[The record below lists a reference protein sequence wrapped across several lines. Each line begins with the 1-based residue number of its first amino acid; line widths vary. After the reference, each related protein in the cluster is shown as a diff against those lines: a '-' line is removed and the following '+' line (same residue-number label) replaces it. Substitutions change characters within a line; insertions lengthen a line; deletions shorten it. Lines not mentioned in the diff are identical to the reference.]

1 MCPRRRAKLTLTV
14 ADFPDGYRIADP
26 TDPFEL
32 DAGPFF
38 RPTDEDLPPEFV
50 LRAEARHCNAF
61 GIVHGGLLMTLTDH
75 AMCATSRTD
84 MRDHSVATVS
94 YNSEFLAPARAGELI
109 VARAECLR
117 RTGSFAFMRALVQ
130 ADGRSVLSCSAVIKL
145 LKPQS

>member
-1 MCPRRRAKLTLTV
+1 MTFTV
-14 ADFPDGYRIADP
+14 TEFPDGYRIADP

-32 DAGPFF
+32 GAGPFY
-38 RPTDEDLPPEFV
+38 RPSDDDLVPEFV

-61 GIVHGGLLMTLTDH
+61 GIVHGGMLMTLTDL

-94 YNSEFLAPARAGELI
+94 YNSEFLAPARSGELI
-109 VARAECLR
+109 VARAEVLR

-130 ADGRSVLSCSAVIKL
+130 ADGRPVLSCSAVIKL
-145 LKPQS
+145 LKPRN